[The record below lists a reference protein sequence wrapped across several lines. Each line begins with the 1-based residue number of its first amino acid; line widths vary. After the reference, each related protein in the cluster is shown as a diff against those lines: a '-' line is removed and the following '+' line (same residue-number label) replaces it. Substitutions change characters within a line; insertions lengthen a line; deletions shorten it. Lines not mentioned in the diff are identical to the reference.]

1 MTRMQGK
8 AALITGGAS
17 GIGAATVRRFVA
29 EGARVTIADRDE
41 EKGAALAGELGDEVL
56 FVPTDVSVERDVAEA
71 IARTLDEWGQLD
83 CLFNNAGFG
92 GALGPIGTTSVE
104 DFDLTFDV
112 LVKSVFLGMK
122 HAAEH
127 MMARGSG
134 SIINNASVC
143 GLIAG
148 MGPHLYSA
156 AKAAVIALSKTA
168 ALEFGHY
175 GVRVNAIC
183 PGTVATPA
191 HGREPEGDTRRDRAG
206 RARLQDAHPDRT
218 YRRPGRPGC
227 DGAVSRQRRIEF
239 RHRPDTGRRRRP
251 QHRHTVEPVARIHA
265 HRPAHPPPPTHRKVI
280 HGPANRAVN

>member
-1 MTRMQGK
+1 MTRLQGK

-41 EKGAALAGELGDEVL
+41 EKGAALADELGEEVL
-56 FVPTDVSVERDVAEA
+56 FVPADVSVERDVAEA
-71 IARTLDEWGQLD
+71 VARTLNEWGRLD

-143 GLIAG
+143 GFIAG
-148 MGPHLYSA
+148 MGPHLYTA
-156 AKAAVIALSKTA
+156 AKAAVIALSNTA

-183 PGTVATPA
+183 PGTVATPLMA
-191 HGREPEGDTRRDRAG
+191 GNPNATPDEIQQAGQGFSTLTPIGRIGDPEELAAMALFLASEESSFVTGQAMVVDGGLSTGTPWNQWPEYLRT
-206 RARLQDAHPDRT
+206 ARPIRH
-218 YRRPGRPGC
+218 
-227 DGAVSRQRRIEF
+227 
-239 RHRPDTGRRRRP
+239 HRPTGR
-251 QHRHTVEPVARIHA
+251 
-265 HRPAHPPPPTHRKVI
+265 
-280 HGPANRAVN
+280 